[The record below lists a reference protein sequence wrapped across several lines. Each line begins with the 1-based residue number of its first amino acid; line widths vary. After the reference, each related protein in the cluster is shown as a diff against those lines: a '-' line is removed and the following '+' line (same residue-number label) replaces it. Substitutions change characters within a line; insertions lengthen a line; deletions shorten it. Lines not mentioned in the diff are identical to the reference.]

1 MRVDSISSSSILDR
15 IQPEPKV
22 KGSSF
27 LNVAKSVLGAVADT
41 AIDSAVPGDIN
52 ALLEKQMAMQMRMLQ
67 TSMISNVSKTQH
79 EASMAPV
86 RNIRAG

>member
-1 MRVDSISSSSILDR
+1 MKIDSINSSILDR
-15 IQPEPKV
+15 FQPEPKV
-22 KGSSF
+22 GAKSF
-27 LNVAKSVLGAVADT
+27 FNVAQNVLGAVAGT
-41 AIDSAVPGDIN
+41 ALDAAIPGDISG
-52 ALLEKQMAMQMRMLQ
+52 LIDKQMEMQMMMLQ

>member
-1 MRVDSISSSSILDR
+1 MRIDSISSRSILDR

-22 KGSSF
+22 GSSSF
-27 LNVAKSVLGAVADT
+27 LKVAQNVLGAVAGT
-41 AIDSAVPGDIN
+41 AVDAAIPGDIN
-52 ALLEKQMAMQMRMLQ
+52 ALLEKQMAMQMMMLQ